1 MYFEARHVS
10 KTIQKVRSP
19 VLDMGN
25 LVHALALQPEQ
36 LEKEFSI
43 EPEIPEGAFT
53 TTATIRAFIDE
64 YNAGLPPL
72 LSADDIKALL
82 EAHNAIQ
89 PQPVPMGDDVTQTG
103 ENYMALP
110 AEFQRV
116 EEGQK
121 VTAAKM
127 KACIKEYNA
136 TLPAQVK
143 TSGSR
148 DALLEQLALI
158 NPDMVAQEAQKAQPL
173 KVSGTKPD
181 ACMAVVM
188 QAARWGMDP
197 FAVAQKTFIVGNSGV
212 LGYEAQLVNAVINTM
227 APTKDR
233 IHFEWFGAWEN
244 IVGRFIKKTSGK
256 GNDYIAPGWDLHD
269 EAGVGVRA
277 WATLKG
283 ESEPRELVLMLS
295 QAQVRNSTLWAS
307 DPRQQLAYL
316 AVKRWARL
324 YCPDVILGVYTADEI
339 DEREERVIN
348 PAQTEKVTLDEITSS
363 VGVSSSAQSSAVKV
377 DSVADELR
385 ERIDS
390 ASSVD
395 QAKAIRVDIES
406 QKALLGTALYRR
418 GDSW

>member
-1 MYFEARHVS
+1 MS
-10 KTIQKVRSP
+10 
-19 VLDMGN
+19 N
-25 LVHALALQPEQ
+25 LVATTDNQTQ
-36 LEKEFSI
+36 KIDNVSI
-43 EPEIPEGAFT
+43 LTNGELFNRLRT
-53 TTATIRAFIDE
+53 
-64 YNAGLPPL
+64 
-72 LSADDIKALL
+72 LSEVMA
-82 EAHNAIQ
+82 NSGNF
-89 PQPVPMGDDVTQTG
+89 VPDHYRG
-103 ENYMALP
+103 
-110 AEFQRV
+110 
-116 EEGQK
+116 
-121 VTAAKM
+121 
-127 KACIKEYNA
+127 
-136 TLPAQVK
+136 
-143 TSGSR
+143 
-148 DALLEQLALI
+148 
-158 NPDMVAQEAQKAQPL
+158 
-173 KVSGTKPD
+173 KPD

-233 IHFEWFGAWEN
+233 IHFEWFGEWGN
-244 IVGRFIKKTSGK
+244 IVGRFVEKTSSQNK
-256 GNDYIAPGWDLHD
+256 KYIAPGWNLKD

-295 QAQVRNSTLWAS
+295 QAQVRNSTLWAT

-339 DEREERVIN
+339 DEREEKIIN
-348 PAQTEKVTLDEITSS
+348 PAQAEKITLNEITSS
-363 VGVSSSAQSSAVKV
+363 VGAPASAQDSAVNV

-385 ERIDS
+385 DRIDS

-406 QKALLGTALYRR
+406 QKALLGTALYTELKNKAVKRYYLVDAR
-418 GDSW
+418 NKIEAAINSLPNPGEPEAAELFAEAEGILNAAKRHLGDELYDQFRITLDDMKPEYVG

>member
-1 MYFEARHVS
+1 MS
-10 KTIQKVRSP
+10 
-19 VLDMGN
+19 N
-25 LVHALALQPEQ
+25 LVATTDNQTQKIDNVSILTNGELFNRLRTLSEVMANSGNFVPEHYR
-36 LEKEFSI
+36 
-43 EPEIPEGAFT
+43 G
-53 TTATIRAFIDE
+53 
-64 YNAGLPPL
+64 
-72 LSADDIKALL
+72 
-82 EAHNAIQ
+82 
-89 PQPVPMGDDVTQTG
+89 
-103 ENYMALP
+103 
-110 AEFQRV
+110 
-116 EEGQK
+116 
-121 VTAAKM
+121 
-127 KACIKEYNA
+127 
-136 TLPAQVK
+136 
-143 TSGSR
+143 
-148 DALLEQLALI
+148 
-158 NPDMVAQEAQKAQPL
+158 
-173 KVSGTKPD
+173 KPD

-233 IHFEWFGAWEN
+233 IHFEWFGEWGN
-244 IVGRFIKKTSGK
+244 IVGRFVEKTSSQNK
-256 GNDYIAPGWDLHD
+256 KYIAPGWNLKD

-283 ESEPRELVLMLS
+283 ETEPRELVLMLS

-339 DEREERVIN
+339 DEREEKIIN
-348 PAQTEKVTLDEITSS
+348 PAQAEKITLDEITSS
-363 VGVSSSAQSSAVKV
+363 VGASASAQDSAANV

-385 ERIDS
+385 DQIDS

-406 QKALLGTALYRR
+406 QKALLGTALYTELKNKAVKRYYLVDAR
-418 GDSW
+418 NKIEAAINSLPNPGEPEAAELFAKAEGTLTAAKRHLGDELYDQFRITLDDMKPEYVG

>member
-1 MYFEARHVS
+1 MS
-10 KTIQKVRSP
+10 
-19 VLDMGN
+19 N
-25 LVHALALQPEQ
+25 LM
-36 LEKEFSI
+36 
-43 EPEIPEGAFT
+43 T
-53 TTATIRAFIDE
+53 TTDNQTQKIDNISILTNGE
-64 YNAGLPPL
+64 LFNRL
-72 LSADDIKALL
+72 LKISEVMA
-82 EAHNAIQ
+82 NSGNF
-89 PQPVPMGDDVTQTG
+89 VPEHYRG
-103 ENYMALP
+103 
-110 AEFQRV
+110 
-116 EEGQK
+116 
-121 VTAAKM
+121 
-127 KACIKEYNA
+127 
-136 TLPAQVK
+136 
-143 TSGSR
+143 
-148 DALLEQLALI
+148 
-158 NPDMVAQEAQKAQPL
+158 
-173 KVSGTKPD
+173 KPD
-181 ACMAVVM
+181 SCMAVVM

-244 IVGRFIKKTSGK
+244 IVGRFVEKTSSQNK
-256 GNDYIAPGWDLHD
+256 KYIAPGWNLND

-295 QAQVRNSTLWAS
+295 QAQVRNSTLWAT

-324 YCPDVILGVYTADEI
+324 YCPDVILGVYTADEV
-339 DEREERVIN
+339 DEREEKIIN
-348 PAQTEKVTLDEITSS
+348 PAQAEKITLDEIASS
-363 VGVSSSAQSSAVKV
+363 VGVSSSAQSSAVNV

-406 QKALLGTALYRR
+406 QKALLGTALYTELKNKAVKRYYLVDAR
-418 GDSW
+418 NKIEAAINSLPNPGEPEASELFAKAEGTLTAAKRHLGDELYDQFRITLDDMKPEYVG